1 MSEIQELRKF
11 EFFGVMQDIAKKD
24 KGNKALNT
32 PHTKITFLTRTI
44 TNEEMDALC
53 YGGCYGM
60 RIKMTIE
67 CVKDPKPLIK
77 EPEQLTK
84 RRLRIS

>member
-1 MSEIQELRKF
+1 MSTEQLRKF
-11 EFFGVMQDIAKKD
+11 EFDGVMQDVSRKD
-24 KGNKALNT
+24 KGSKNCKQ

-60 RIKMTIE
+60 KIHMTIE
-67 CVKDPKPLIK
+67 CVKDPKPLIAEPK
-77 EPEQLTK
+77 EDE
-84 RRLRIS
+84 I